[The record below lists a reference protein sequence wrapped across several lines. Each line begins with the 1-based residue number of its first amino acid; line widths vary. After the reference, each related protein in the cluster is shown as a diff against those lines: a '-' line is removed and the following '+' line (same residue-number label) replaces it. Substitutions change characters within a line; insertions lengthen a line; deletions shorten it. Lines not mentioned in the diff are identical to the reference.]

1 MKLRLCLSLGM
12 LSFLLFHMPCNVIAD
27 SVCCKSPTLPMLA
40 SDTDTSFY
48 QVRSGIVHGTLMDV
62 GYTNYLGASKKMR
75 IYLPPNYDS
84 STLYYPVLYLNH
96 GSGGDETTWTLV
108 ANANSIL
115 DNLIADYK
123 AVPMIIV
130 MPRYPGSQGGTYIQV
145 EPAPLGNDD
154 VITQEL
160 TKDIIPYVESHYRA
174 KPDRLY
180 RAIAGLS
187 SGGLISVNTGLR
199 RLDIFSEM
207 FLYSP
212 YYSDQIRANTEQNLQ
227 SILTDPHT
235 NNERLTVPLY
245 MAMGDADTS
254 LGSFT
259 ILDTLLTQYDI
270 NHYYVLSTGGHDYM
284 NWRRYLHQTAQ
295 IMFPTCTLN
304 RAFTLGSDEALKANT
319 DGKDNPNLQAG
330 YAKLVMDSGST
341 PYGTAVFMYKQSG
354 ITISEAGV
362 PASPPTTHARVFIDY
377 RSGAPG
383 VPSRTDSGIVDINT
397 GIAIVNTG
405 YNTANITY
413 ALLGV
418 DGTTLT
424 TGHGTLAVGKHFAK
438 FINQLNEVAPDF
450 ALPAELQFASLDIL
464 GNQPFSVTALRMTQN
479 QREEPLFTTT
489 PVADLTKPL
498 TDTPLYFPQLAD
510 GGGWITSLILL
521 NTSGSV
527 ETGSLNI
534 FDKNGTPLV
543 ISHAGGASASSFP
556 YSIPSNGTFR
566 FQTNG
571 SLEHQNVGWVQLVP
585 DAMNSTPIGSGM
597 FSFNPV
603 DVMTSES
610 GIPSVPLSTTHAR
623 VFIDRSGNHNT
634 GLAIVNLDHAVA
646 DVTIKAFDIDGV
658 TPVGQGQKL
667 LQLAG
672 FGHDSQFADQL
683 ISNLVADFNGVL
695 DISAP
700 TPFAAIT
707 VRSLYNEREDFL
719 ITTFPVAD
727 ATRPAP
733 SPIVFPQIA
742 DGGGYVSQ
750 FIALSPEGASDTSL
764 ILYDENGILFS
775 DVHNIE

>member
-1 MKLRLCLSLGM
+1 MKFKLCLSLGM
-12 LSFLLFHMPCNVIAD
+12 LSFLLFHTPCNVRAD
-27 SVCCKSPTLPMLA
+27 SVCCKSPTLPPLV

-48 QVRSGIVHGTLMDV
+48 QVRSGIAHGTLTDV
-62 GYTNYLGASKKMR
+62 GYTNYLGASKNMR

-84 STLYYPVLYLNH
+84 STLYYPILFLFH
-96 GSGGDETTWTLV
+96 GSGGDETTWTNT

-115 DNLIADYK
+115 DNLIADGK

-130 MPRYPGSQGGTYIQV
+130 MPRYPGSQGGNYIQV

-154 VITQEL
+154 VITQEV
-160 TKDIIPYVESHYRA
+160 TKDIIPYVESHFRA

-199 RLDIFSEM
+199 RLDIFSEI
-207 FLYSP
+207 FSYSP

-227 SILTDPHT
+227 SILTDPNT

-245 MAMGDADTS
+245 MAMGNADTY

-259 ILDTLLTQYDI
+259 ILDTLLTQYNI

-284 NWRRYLHQTAQ
+284 NWMRYLHQTAQ
-295 IMFPTCTLN
+295 IMFPACAMN
-304 RAFTLGSDEALKANT
+304 HAFTLGPNEALKANT
-319 DGKDNPNLQAG
+319 GGKDNPNAQVG

-341 PYGTAVFMYKQSG
+341 PYGTAVFMYKRNG
-354 ITISEAGV
+354 VTVSEAGV
-362 PASPPTTHARVFIDY
+362 PTSPPTTHARIFIDY
-377 RSGAPG
+377 RSGVPG
-383 VPSRTDSGIVDINT
+383 VPSRTDSGVVDINT

-405 YNTANITY
+405 HNTANITY
-413 ALLGV
+413 ALLGM
-418 DGTTLT
+418 DGITLT
-424 TGHGTLAVGKHFAK
+424 TGQSTLAVGKHFAK
-438 FINQLNEVAPDF
+438 FINQFNEVASGF
-450 ALPAELQFASLDIL
+450 ALPVGLQYASLDIL
-464 GNQPFSVTALRMTQN
+464 SDQALSVTALRMTQN
-479 QREEPLFTTT
+479 QREEALFTTT

-510 GGGWITSLILL
+510 GDGWITSLILI

-534 FDKNGTPLV
+534 FDKNGAPLV
-543 ISHAGGASASSFP
+543 VSHAGGASSSSFL
-556 YSIPSNGTFR
+556 YSIPANGTFR

-571 SLEHQNVGWVQLVP
+571 SLGSQNVGWVQLVP
-585 DAMNSTPIGSGM
+585 DAMNSTPIGSGV

-610 GIPSVPLSTTHAR
+610 GIPSVPLTTTHAR
-623 VFIDRSGNHNT
+623 VFVDRSGNHNT
-634 GLAIVNLDHAVA
+634 GLAIVNLDHAAA
-646 DVTIKAFDIDGV
+646 DVTVKAFEIDGV
-658 TPVGQGQKL
+658 TPAGQSQKS

-683 ISNLVADFNGVL
+683 ISGLPADFSGVL

-700 TPFAAIT
+700 TQFAAIT
-707 VRSLYNEREDFL
+707 IRSLYNEREDFL
-719 ITTFPVAD
+719 MTTFPVAD
-727 ATRPAP
+727 ATRSAP
-733 SPIVFPQIA
+733 SPVVFPQIA

-750 FIALSPEGASDTSL
+750 FIVLSPMGASGTSL
-764 ILYDENGILFS
+764 ILYDENGILFT
-775 DVHNIE
+775 DAHNIK

>member
-1 MKLRLCLSLGM
+1 MKFRLCLSLGM
-12 LSFLLFHMPCNVIAD
+12 LSFLLFHMPCNVSAD
-27 SVCCKSPTLPMLA
+27 SVCCKSPTLPELT
-40 SDTDTSFY
+40 SDTDYSFVLY
-48 QVRSGIVHGTLMDV
+48 RNEIAHGTLQDV
-62 GYTNYLGASKKMR
+62 SYTNVYGVSKNMR

-84 STLYYPVLYLNH
+84 STQYYPVLYLSH
-96 GSGGDETTWTLV
+96 GMTGNETDWTNGGYG
-108 ANANSIL
+108 NSIV
-115 DNLIADYK
+115 DNLIADGK

-130 MPRYPGSQGGTYIQV
+130 MPRWDGQFFGLGMGT

-187 SGGLISVNTGLR
+187 LGGFVSINTGLR
-199 RLDIFSEM
+199 RLDIFSEI
-207 FLYSP
+207 FAYSP
-212 YYSDQIRANTEQNLQ
+212 YSDGYALTRMEQNFQ
-227 SILTDPHT
+227 SILTDPNT

-245 MAMGDADTS
+245 MAMGTADD
-254 LGSFT
+254 LLPSFT
-259 ILDTLLTQYDI
+259 ALDAFLTRYNI
-270 NHYYVLSTGGHDYM
+270 NHYYVLSTLGHGWI
-284 NWRRYLHQTAQ
+284 NWFRYLYQTAQ
-295 IMFPTCTLN
+295 IMFPTCAMN
-304 RAFTLGSDEALKANT
+304 HAFTLGPDEASKANT
-319 DGKDNPNLQAG
+319 GGKDNPNLQAG

-354 ITISEAGV
+354 ATVSEAGV

-377 RSGAPG
+377 RSDVLG
-383 VPSRTDSGIVDINT
+383 VPSRTDSGTVDINT

-405 YNTANITY
+405 HNAANITY
-413 ALLGV
+413 ALLGA
-418 DGTTLT
+418 DSTTLT
-424 TGHGTLAVGKHFAK
+424 TGHGSLAVGKHFTK
-438 FINQLNEVAPDF
+438 FIDQLHEVASGF
-450 ALPAELQFASLDIL
+450 ALPDEFQFASLDIL
-464 GNQPFSVTALRMTQN
+464 SDQPLSVTALRMTQN
-479 QREEPLFTTT
+479 QREEPLFTAT

-534 FDKNGTPLV
+534 FDKNGAPLV
-543 ISHAGGASASSFP
+543 ISRTGGSSASSFL
-556 YSIPSNGTFR
+556 YSIPANGSFR

-571 SLEHQNVGWVQLVP
+571 SLGSQNVGWVQLVP
-585 DAMNSTPIGSGM
+585 DAENSTPIGSGV

-610 GIPSVPLSTTHAR
+610 GIPSVPLSTTHSR
-623 VFIDRSGNHNT
+623 VFVDRSGNHNT
-634 GLAIVNLDHAVA
+634 GLAIVNVDHAA
-646 DVTIKAFDIDGV
+646 TNVTIQAFEIDGV
-658 TPVGQGQKL
+658 TPAGQSQKS

-683 ISNLVADFNGVL
+683 ISGLPSDFTGVL

-707 VRSLYNEREDFL
+707 IRSLYNERDDFL
-719 ITTFPVAD
+719 MTTFPVAD

-733 SPIVFPQIA
+733 SPVVFPQIA

-750 FIALSPEGASDTSL
+750 FIAISPEGASDTSL
-764 ILYDENGILFS
+764 ILYDENGILMT
-775 DVHNIE
+775 DAHNIE